1 MARRRD
7 GVDAARRAEGA
18 TGGASTRTGKIHHPW
33 FRMRSCRD
41 FGASTKRAMWL
52 AMAGFSASRR
62 VWAEPFENRTGLRGP
77 TFLASIR
84 VCTQCILLVSIDFQ
98 GTHAFS
104 LKEILFRTLS
114 DEDGHTRVFVA
125 GTRTP
130 ACVHPRPSVR
140 FLHTIMKK
148 LLRRRPYHRLSTA
161 PCTRPTRCALA

>member
-62 VWAEPFENRTGLRGP
+62 VWAEPFENRTGHAWAHLP
-77 TFLASIR
+77 R
-84 VCTQCILLVSIDFQ
+84 VN
-98 GTHAFS
+98 
-104 LKEILFRTLS
+104 
-114 DEDGHTRVFVA
+114 
-125 GTRTP
+125 
-130 ACVHPRPSVR
+130 PSVYAVY
-140 FLHTIMKK
+140 TS
-148 LLRRRPYHRLSTA
+148 RLD
-161 PCTRPTRCALA
+161 